1 MAGGQWKLSV
11 YDPGT
16 GGLIHGFFIK
26 NSQMAPDSLQTFPAS
41 SAIIRVTCHTAWLP
55 ALIGQPN
62 FMNKD
67 VSVECF
73 VPNVVRK

>member
-26 NSQMAPDSLQTFPAS
+26 NSQMTPDSLQTFPVS
-41 SAIIRVTCHTAWLP
+41 SAIMVAADPLPIRQGC
-55 ALIGQPN
+55 
-62 FMNKD
+62 
-67 VSVECF
+67 
-73 VPNVVRK
+73 